1 MLGIIHFF
9 LNPTDW
15 PGRNNFVPTP
25 LNRCLHWGIVCGLA
39 LGLAGLSVAKASPVS
54 LRAVEASAEA
64 AGHALTA
71 AVDGGLAPDNGW
83 SVAGGGQFQEQYA
96 VFAPAKPI
104 TASLCQFQFSF
115 LSPVPNAHFS
125 DFEVDV
131 TSDDQPQ
138 IKGRWVPLSPDASLA
153 NCPDSLK
160 VYGATISIDTSC
172 EVTAGSVRARMP
184 FADVTGIRLRLF
196 TNLRKT
202 GQRASVGCAADGS
215 FVLTEFRVEANPLRT
230 SNIALGRQAY
240 CSTWVHPD
248 FPLGNLTDGFLGTY
262 SQPTPSMTDS
272 NTFYELDLGR
282 MVSLDHMV
290 IRGRED
296 GTKADCLTTYR
307 VELLTEAGGF
317 AGKKSWQAVL
327 HADGGRLPA
336 GGADV
341 IRTTDGR
348 GEFVG
353 RRIRIYNQSGH
364 KNQPQ
369 ISEIEVYPALQLST
383 ANWLADGRPVKDAK
397 EICVPASTRELTFAI
412 VYANYTFSPG
422 TISFRWRFVG
432 RNDSWHET
440 GTDGHVTFSP
450 PPLPGLCKLEIQY
463 GHSDG
468 EWSATTQLVAF
479 SLVTPWWQNAWLKAL
494 AVGAGTFLVGGVWWR
509 IHAARMQR
517 QLLLTE
523 AKLEIQRERLRIAR
537 DMHDEMGAQLTHI
550 ALLADRT
557 RRDKNAAAEAREE
570 QLEGLA
576 DSARSAVAS
585 LDGIVWAVN
594 PKHDT
599 TGALADYLFEYAGN
613 YLKPAEIECLFDY
626 QLTHPEQPLALATR
640 HELLMAVKE
649 ALQNVVKH
657 ARATT
662 AKLACQD
669 AGGILEIL
677 VEDNGCGISPTNQ
690 GRNRNGL
697 ENMTRRLTEIGGAFT
712 LTPGEQGRGTRIR
725 FTLDLKPKTAAP
737 KK

>member
-9 LNPTDW
+9 LNPTHW
-15 PGRNNFVPTP
+15 QGRNDFVPP
-25 LNRCLHWGIVCGLA
+25 LLSRCRNLGMGCGLA
-39 LGLAGLSVAKASPVS
+39 LGLAGLSVAEASPVS

-64 AGHALTA
+64 PAHPLTA
-71 AVDGGLAPDNGW
+71 AVDGVLAPDNGW
-83 SVAGGGQFQEQYA
+83 SVTGGGQFQEQMA
-96 VFAPAKPI
+96 VFAPTRPL
-104 TASLCQFQFSF
+104 TASLCRFEFAF
-115 LSPVPNAHFS
+115 LARVPNAHFS

-138 IKGRWVPLSPDASLA
+138 IKGRWVPLIPDASQA

-160 VYGATISIDTSC
+160 VYGPTISIDTSC
-172 EVTAGSVRARMP
+172 EVTAVSVRARMP

-196 TNLRKT
+196 TNLRKS

-240 CSTWVHPD
+240 CSCWVQPNL
-248 FPLGNLTDGFLGTY
+248 PLSNLTDGFLGTY
-262 SQPTPSMTDS
+262 SQPWPSMTDS

-317 AGKKSWQAVL
+317 AGKKSWQAVM

-341 IRTTDGR
+341 IRATAGR
-348 GEFVG
+348 GELIG
-353 RRIRIYNQSGH
+353 RRIRIYNQSGR

-383 ANWLADGRPVKDAK
+383 ANWLADGRPVNNTKG
-397 EICVPASTRELTFAI
+397 IRVPASTRELTFAM
-412 VYANYTFSPG
+412 VCTNYVFSPG
-422 TISFRWRFVG
+422 TIAYRWRFAG
-432 RNDSWHET
+432 RNEAWHET
-440 GTDGHVTFSP
+440 GPDGRVTFSP
-450 PPLPGLCKLEIQY
+450 PLLPGLCKLEIQS

-468 EWSATTQLVAF
+468 EWSAATQLVAF
-479 SLVTPWWQNAWLKAL
+479 SLVAPWWQNAWLQAL
-494 AVGAGTFLVGGVWWR
+494 AVGASTLLVGGVWWR
-509 IHAARMQR
+509 IHAARMR
-517 QLLLTE
+517 HQLILTE

-557 RRDKNAAAEAREE
+557 RRDKHAAAGAREE

-599 TGALADYLFEYAGN
+599 TGALADYLSEYAGN

-657 ARATT
+657 SHATT
-662 AKLACQD
+662 VRLACQD
-669 AGGILEIL
+669 AGGTLEIF
-677 VEDNGCGISPTNQ
+677 VEDNGCGISPASQ
-690 GRNRNGL
+690 SRNRNGL
-697 ENMTRRLTEIGGAFT
+697 ENMTRRLTEIGGTFT

>member
-1 MLGIIHFF
+1 MFDIINFYF
-9 LNPTDW
+9 KSTRW
-15 PGRNNFVPTP
+15 PGRNHLVPP
-25 LNRCLHWGIVCGLA
+25 LLNRCLNLGIGCGLA
-39 LGLAGLSVAKASPVS
+39 LGLAGLSVAEASPVS
-54 LRAVEASAEA
+54 LRAIEASAEA
-64 AGHALTA
+64 PAHPLTA

-83 SVAGGGQFQEQYA
+83 SVAGGGQFQEQMA
-96 VFAPAKPI
+96 VFAPTRPL
-104 TASLCQFQFSF
+104 TASLCRFEFAF
-115 LSPVPNAHFS
+115 LARVPNAHFS

-138 IKGRWVPLSPDASLA
+138 IKGRWVPLIPDASQA

-160 VYGATISIDTSC
+160 VYGPTISIDTSC
-172 EVTAGSVRARMP
+172 EVTAVSVRARMP

-196 TNLRKT
+196 TNLRKS

-215 FVLTEFRVEANPLRT
+215 FVLTEFRVEANPSRT

-240 CSTWVHPD
+240 CSCWVQPD

-262 SQPTPSMTDS
+262 SQPYPPMTDS
-272 NTFYELDLGR
+272 NTFFALDLGR
-282 MVSLDHMV
+282 PVTLDHIV

-296 GTKADCLTTYR
+296 GTKDDCLTTYR
-307 VELLTEAGGF
+307 VELVTDAGGF
-317 AGKKSWQAVL
+317 AGNKLWQTVI
-327 HADGGRLPA
+327 HADGGRLPP
-336 GGADV
+336 GQADV
-341 IRTTDGR
+341 IRAAAGQGD
-348 GEFVG
+348 FVG
-353 RRIRIYNQSGH
+353 RSIRIYNQSGR

-383 ANWLADGRPVKDAK
+383 ANWLADGRPVKDTK
-397 EICVPASTRELTFAI
+397 GIRVPASTRELAFAI
-412 VYANYTFSPG
+412 VCTNYVFSPG
-422 TISFRWRFVG
+422 AIAYRWRFAG
-432 RNDSWHET
+432 RNESWHET
-440 GTDGHVTFSP
+440 GADGHVTFSP
-450 PPLPGLCKLEIQY
+450 PPLPGLCKLEIQS

-479 SLVTPWWQNAWLKAL
+479 SLVAPWWQNAWLQAL

-509 IHAARMQR
+509 IHAARMR
-517 QLLLTE
+517 HQLILTQ

-557 RRDKNAAAEAREE
+557 RRDKNAGTEAREE
-570 QLEGLA
+570 QLQGLA
-576 DSARSAVAS
+576 DSARSAVAA

-657 ARATT
+657 ARAT
-662 AKLACQD
+662 AVKLACQD
-669 AGGILEIL
+669 AGGKLEII